1 MGRLFAIEAGI
12 RAKPPDERCR
22 QRQRPLRTSTLPQE
36 LRQWLELTLA
46 QVSAKSPMA
55 GWPQLSATRL
65 ALGVRSIGSWMTGA
79 SRRITML
86 PSALRAVATGRK
98 NYLYLD
104 PRAVAAARDTA
115 SEQRLVA

>member
-1 MGRLFAIEAGI
+1 LKAGI
-12 RAKPPDERCR
+12 RGKPPAERCRQR
-22 QRQRPLRTSTLPQE
+22 QRQRPLRTSPLPQE

-55 GWPQLSATRL
+55 ATRL

-86 PSALRAVATGRK
+86 PSALRAVAIGRK
-98 NYLYLD
+98 NYLYLN